1 MSRPW
6 VYVAGPYTQPD
17 PAVNTRTALRAGDR
31 LWDAGAVPI
40 VPHLTH
46 LWHLV
51 EPQPYAHWLALGREL
66 LTRCDALLRLPGA
79 SPGADEEV
87 ALAKA
92 LDIPVLDGMERAQT
106 WLARRACGA

>member
-1 MSRPW
+1 
-6 VYVAGPYTQPD
+6 
-17 PAVNTRTALRAGDR
+17 
-31 LWDAGAVPI
+31 LWDAGAVPV

-66 LTRCDALLRLPGA
+66 LRRCDAVFRLPGT

-87 ALAKA
+87 ALAEA
-92 LDIPVLDGMERAQT
+92 TGIPVLHGWEQAQAWLTQRTRDG
-106 WLARRACGA
+106 